1 MIVLKYKGGK
11 NVKKIWGILLIF
23 SLLLVVGCGKEEKP
37 EQAMDT
43 YVKAWNDKKFDK
55 MYDQLSKEAKQS
67 ISKDD
72 FVKKY
77 ENVYTGIAVK
87 NLKVA
92 AEPKKEDKKDEKD
105 NANVPFKVSMDTIG
119 GKISFEN
126 EAKLVKEKDG
136 DKDVWKVDWNPSFIF
151 PTMKQDDKVLVQSF
165 LPKRGEIYD
174 RNGSGLAT
182 NGKGAEVGVVPGK
195 LGESAQQ
202 TKDTLAKLLHMSVE
216 DIEKKLTAKWVQPSY
231 YVPLSILPE
240 GANENDYISMHGV
253 AIRTVNARTYPLG
266 EAAAHLTGYMGK
278 VNAEDLKKLEEKGY
292 KADEPIGKTGLEN
305 VFEEKL
311 RGEKGGRVYIADA
324 KGKELKELAKKQAK
338 DGENITLTIDGNL
351 QQKIYAE
358 MKGEAGS
365 SAAVHP
371 KTGETLALVSSPS
384 YNPNVYMRESAKAE
398 REALNNDPKKPMT
411 NRFTQVYAP
420 GSVFKPITGA
430 IGLETK
436 ALDPKESLKIDGV
449 KWAKDSSWGNYY
461 VTRVKDANPVDFEK
475 AMMYSDNIYFAQEAL
490 KIGKDKF
497 TEEAKKF
504 GLGEKL
510 PIEYGF
516 ATSQIAKDGIKG
528 DIELADTGYGQ
539 GKVLMSS
546 LHVALSYAP
555 IVNEGNIPSP
565 HLVKDDKLVKAWKE
579 KVVSKENND
588 ILKNSLIKVVND
600 PEGTGKIAKLD
611 GITLAG
617 KTGTAELKESKDAD
631 GKELGWFVAFDAN
644 SPNMI
649 IAMMIEDVKG
659 KGGSSIPAEKVKH
672 VFQ

>member
-1 MIVLKYKGGK
+1 M
-11 NVKKIWGILLIF
+11 KKIWGMLLIF
-23 SLLLVVGCGKEEKP
+23 SLLLVVGCGKEEQP

-43 YVKAWNDKKFDK
+43 YVKAWNEKKFDK

-92 AEPKKEDKKDEKD
+92 AETKKEDKKDEKN
-105 NANVPFKVSMDTIG
+105 NANVPFKVNMDTIG

-136 DKDVWKVDWNPSFIF
+136 DKEVWKVDWNPSFIF

-165 LPKRGEIYD
+165 SPKRGEIYD
-174 RNGSGLAT
+174 RDGNRLAT
-182 NGKGAEVGVVPGK
+182 NGKAAEVGIVPGK

-202 TKDTLAKLLHMSVE
+202 TKETLAKLLQMPVE

-231 YVPLSILPE
+231 YVPLSVLPE
-240 GANENDYISMHGV
+240 GANENDYISMPGV
-253 AIRTVNARTYPLG
+253 KTSSVNVRTYPLG

-278 VNAEDLKKLEEKGY
+278 VNAEDLKKLEGKGY
-292 KADEPIGKTGLEN
+292 KADDPIGRTGLEN
-305 VFEEKL
+305 VFEDKL
-311 RGEKGGRVYIADA
+311 RGEKGGRVYIVDS

-384 YNPNVYMRESAKAE
+384 YNPNVMMRESAKAE
-398 REALNNDPKKPMT
+398 REALSNDQKKPMT
-411 NRFTQVYAP
+411 NRFTQAYAP

-430 IGLETK
+430 IGLGTK
-436 ALDPKESLKIDGV
+436 VLDPKESLKIDGV
-449 KWAKDSSWGNYY
+449 RWAKDSSWGNYY

-516 ATSQIAKDGIKG
+516 ATSQIAKNDIKN
-528 DIELADTGYGQ
+528 DIQLADTGYGQ
-539 GKVLMSS
+539 GEVLMSS

-565 HLVKDDKLVKAWKE
+565 HLVKDDKQVKAWKE

-649 IAMMIEDVKG
+649 VAMMIEDVKG
-659 KGGSSIPAEKVKH
+659 RGGSSIPAEKVKH
-672 VFQ
+672 VFQK

>member
-1 MIVLKYKGGK
+1 M
-11 NVKKIWGILLIF
+11 KKIWGMLLIF

-43 YVKAWNDKKFDK
+43 YAKAWNEKKFDK

-87 NLKVA
+87 NLKVV
-92 AEPKKEDKKDEKD
+92 AEPKKEDKKDEKS
-105 NANVPFKVSMDTIG
+105 NANVPFKVNMDTIG

-136 DKDVWKVDWNPSFIF
+136 DKEVWKVDWNPSFIF

-165 LPKRGEIYD
+165 SPKRGEIYD
-174 RNGSGLAT
+174 RDGNRLAT
-182 NGKGAEVGVVPGK
+182 NGKAAEVGIVPGK
-195 LGESAQQ
+195 LGDSAQQ
-202 TKDTLAKLLHMSVE
+202 TKETLAKLLQIPVE

-231 YVPLSILPE
+231 YVPLSVLPE
-240 GANENDYISMHGV
+240 GANENDYISMPGV
-253 AIRTVNARTYPLG
+253 KTSSVNVRTYPLG

-278 VNAEDLKKLEEKGY
+278 VNAEDLKKLEGKGY
-292 KADEPIGKTGLEN
+292 KADDPIGRTGLEN
-305 VFEEKL
+305 VFEDKL
-311 RGEKGGRVYIADA
+311 RGEKGGRVYIVDA

-384 YNPNVYMRESAKAE
+384 YNPNVMMRESAKAE
-398 REALNNDPKKPMT
+398 REALSNDQKKPMT

-497 TEEAKKF
+497 AEEAKKF

-516 ATSQIAKDGIKG
+516 ATSQIAKNGMKN
-528 DIELADTGYGQ
+528 DIQLADTGYGQ
-539 GKVLMSS
+539 GEVLMSS

-565 HLVKDDKLVKAWKE
+565 HLVKDDKQVKAWKE

-617 KTGTAELKESKDAD
+617 KTGTAELKESKEAD

-649 IAMMIEDVKG
+649 VAMMIEDVKG
-659 KGGSSIPAEKVKH
+659 RGGSSIPAEKVKH
-672 VFQ
+672 VFQK